1 MNETKHL
8 LGKRIK
14 NLRNEKNL
22 TQEQLAE
29 LAGIEKRNLSNI
41 ENGHTFPSKFLVNI
55 AKALKVTL
63 PELFDFD
70 HLKVDREYME
80 KYISQNVKEL
90 SDENITILYRM
101 TKSMR

>member
-1 MNETKHL
+1 MNDIKKL
-8 LGKRIK
+8 LGKRVK
-14 NLRNEKNL
+14 ELRKHQNI
-22 TQEQLAE
+22 TQEKLAE
-29 LAGIEKRNLSNI
+29 LAGVDWRSISHIEC
-41 ENGHTFPSKFLVNI
+41 GDTFPTQNLLKV

-63 PELFDFD
+63 PELFDFE

-80 KYISQNVKEL
+80 KYISQNIKEL